1 MSRFDA
7 ARWDRIVIWS
17 AAALAWGTAVI
28 ATSLQAPE
36 AETAPPPATVGENSE
51 LAPGA
56 MPRPTSQGLVILRFT
71 PDGGNQ
77 SSTAA
82 ASSSTPSAPSAQ
94 AGPEPASS
102 GS

>member
-28 ATSLQAPE
+28 ATSLQTPN
-36 AETAPPPATVGENSE
+36 AETAPPPATVGEYSE
-51 LAPGA
+51 LAPGT
-56 MPRPTSQGLVILRFT
+56 MPRPTSKGLVILRFT
-71 PDGGNQ
+71 PDGDER
-77 SSTAA
+77 SSAVA
-82 ASSSTPSAPSAQ
+82 ASAPTPSTPTALA
-94 AGPEPASS
+94 APEPASS